1 MKGIILAGGMGTRM
15 GDCTKVINKHLLP
28 VYNKPMIYYPINTL
42 KNIGI
47 KDILIIIG
55 GHRVGDIPLLL
66 GDGSNLDVNITY
78 RVQKEPKGIAH
89 ALLLAEKFVGNDTV
103 IVLLGDNYFEENLGD
118 EVNNFNRGAKIFL
131 KETKYPCKFG
141 IAMVRDNKVVN
152 IEEKPE
158 NPKTNLAVTG
168 LYIYDNK
175 VFDIIRTLKPSDRG
189 ELEIT
194 DVNNVYIKN
203 NQMSYYILKN
213 YWGDMGE
220 PDSLFETAYLL
231 YKRNNK

>member
-89 ALLLAEKFVGNDTV
+89 ALLLAEKFVGDDSVV
-103 IVLLGDNYFEENLGD
+103 ILLGDNYVEDDLSG
-118 EVNNFNRGAKIFL
+118 EVKNFDGGAKIFL
-131 KETKYPCKFG
+131 KETKHPEKFG
-141 IAMVRDNKVVN
+141 IAEVNDDKVVN
-152 IEEKPE
+152 IEEKPHS
-158 NPKTNLAVTG
+158 PKTNLAVIG
-168 LYIYDNK
+168 IYIYDNSI
-175 VFDIIRTLKPSDRG
+175 FNIIRTLRPSDRG